1 MTIPKINSAH
11 GSDTR
16 NIINRAIDLI
26 NVQGKSIQDLVAE
39 GQLTPS
45 QYAQLIKNVN
55 GLIAKGDIQIN
66 DLSEDLFNALKESD
80 PTFNLLAVPRDKSVT
95 PGKTTFMETGKNLF
109 NINDVKSGYSLNSYG
124 DEVVSASNVIS
135 DYIPCLMGD
144 VISASHDP
152 SGTRI
157 TLNGFRIVVYD
168 SEFNKLEV
176 LSSFSS
182 GDSINVSGARYF
194 RVNLSKDIA
203 ENKLQIEKGSVSS
216 YEEYTVKFNEKV
228 TFPES
233 VKAGLV
239 KDSDLRDLKLTPNQT
254 TFLKSGKNKFNP
266 NTVKMGYNFTR
277 DGEETVFNDYLLTDY
292 IEVSDGTTIRFS
304 YNYSNEFNPRLVV
317 YNDAQEKIKVY
328 PNFESGTAVNHPD
341 AMFFRIAVTKSVAD
355 NKMQIEFGELTPYE
369 PYKVSL
375 DNSIKVQSE
384 NVEGAVT
391 KRLTGETVVFFG
403 DSITQDSRERSH
415 YPIYFEELTG
425 ARSIN
430 QGYGGTTMAKHS
442 MDDFRPFSMTYLLQ
456 AKLTND
462 YTAQEAVITQW
473 QSGTAEEQLRATN
486 YILQLDKFK
495 AIDFNDVYAITMLYG
510 ANDHGGYI
518 GTIEENDPEGATFIG
533 AYNHVI
539 KTLQE
544 NYPHLGIVLIT
555 PIIREFSDPSIE
567 NRTELFVQA
576 VKDVAEL
583 NNLPCYDAYQNLGF
597 NKYNWKTYYSDD
609 GLHPIIEKG
618 QPRMGERI
626 SSWLN
631 SMI

>member
-1 MTIPKINSAH
+1 MAK
-11 GSDTR
+11 
-16 NIINRAIDLI
+16 
-26 NVQGKSIQDLVAE
+26 
-39 GQLTPS
+39 GQLTPA
-45 QYAQLIKNVN
+45 QYASLLQAVN

-66 DLSEDLFNALKESD
+66 DLSEDVFKALKESD

-124 DEVVSASNVIS
+124 DEVVSELNVIS
-135 DYIPCLMGD
+135 DYMPCLMGD

-152 SGTRI
+152 GGTRI
-157 TLNGFRIVVYD
+157 TLNRFRMVVYD

-203 ENKLQIEKGSVSS
+203 ENKFQIEKGSVSS
-216 YEEYTVKFNEKV
+216 YEKYTVKFNEKV
-228 TFPES
+228 TFPDS
-233 VKAGLV
+233 VREGLV
-239 KDSDLRDLKLTPNQT
+239 EDSDLRDLKLTPNQT
-254 TFLKSGKNKFNP
+254 TFLNSGKNKFNL
-266 NTVKMGYNFTR
+266 NAAKMGYGFTS
-277 DGEETVFNDYLLTDY
+277 DGVEVENSEQLITDY
-292 IEVSDGTTIRFS
+292 IEVSDGTTVRFS
-304 YNYSNEFNPRLVV
+304 YNYSNEFNARLVV
-317 YNDAQEKIKVY
+317 YNDDQEKIKVY
-328 PNFESGTAVNHPD
+328 PTFESGTAVNHPD

-355 NKMQIEFGELTPYE
+355 NKMQIEFGILTPYE
-369 PYKVSL
+369 PYKISL
-375 DNSIKVQSE
+375 DNSVKVQSE
-384 NVEGAVT
+384 NIEGAVT
-391 KRLTGETVVFFG
+391 KRLTGKTVVFFG

-415 YPIYFEELTG
+415 YPIYFKELTG

-456 AKLTND
+456 AKLTDD

-473 QSGTAEEQLRATN
+473 QSGTAEEKLRATN

-495 AIDFNDVYAITMLYG
+495 AIDFNDIYAISMLYG

-518 GTIEENDPEGATFIG
+518 GTIEDNDPEGATFIG

-567 NRTELFVQA
+567 NRTKTFVQA

-597 NKYNWKTYYSDD
+597 NKYNWRTYYSDD

-631 SMI
+631 SVI

>member
-1 MTIPKINSAH
+1 MAYIFGSIWDRFNRNALNSM
-11 GSDTR
+11 SKS
-16 NIINRAIDLI
+16 
-26 NVQGKSIQDLVAE
+26 VEQQGKSIQDLVAK
-39 GQLTPS
+39 GQLTPT
-45 QYAQLIKNVN
+45 QYATLIKSVN
-55 GLIAKGDIQIN
+55 SLISKGDIQIN
-66 DLSEDLFNALKESD
+66 DFSEDVLKALKDND

-124 DEVVSASNVIS
+124 DEVISASNVIS

-144 VISASHDP
+144 VISASHNP
-152 SGTRI
+152 GGTRI

-182 GDSINVSGARYF
+182 GDPINVSGARYF

-203 ENKLQIEKGSVSS
+203 ENEFQIEKGNVSS

-228 TFPES
+228 TFPDS
-233 VKAGLV
+233 VREGLV
-239 KDSDLRDLKLTPNQT
+239 EDSDLRDLKLTPNQT

-266 NTVKMGYNFTR
+266 NAAKMGYGFTS
-277 DGEETVFNDYLLTDY
+277 DGVVAENSEQLITDY
-292 IEVSDGTTIRFS
+292 IKITDGTVVRFS
-304 YNYSNEFNPRLVV
+304 YNYSNEFNARLVV
-317 YNDAQEKIKVY
+317 YNDKLEKIKVY
-328 PNFESGTAVNHPD
+328 PSFESGTAVNHPD
-341 AMFFRIAVTKSVAD
+341 AMFFRVGVTQSVAD
-355 NKMQIEFGELTPYE
+355 NKMQIEFGELTAYE
-369 PYKVSL
+369 PYKISL
-375 DNSIKVQSE
+375 DNSVKVQSE
-384 NVEGAVT
+384 NIEGAVT

-442 MDDFRPFSMTYLLQ
+442 IDDFRPFSMTYLLQ
-456 AKLTND
+456 AKLTNN
-462 YTAQEAVITQW
+462 YTAQEAVINQW
-473 QSGTAEEQLRATN
+473 QSGTAEEKLRATN

-510 ANDHGGYI
+510 ANDHGGYV
-518 GTIEENDPEGATFIG
+518 GTIEDNDPEGATFIG

-567 NRTELFVQA
+567 NRTKSFVQA

>member
-39 GQLTPS
+39 GQLTPN

-66 DLSEDLFNALKESD
+66 DLSEDVLEALKDAD

-109 NINDVKSGYSLNSYG
+109 NINDVKSGYSLNSSG
-124 DEVVSASNVIS
+124 DEVVSSTNVIS
-135 DYIPCLMGD
+135 DYIPCFRGN

-152 SGTRI
+152 GGVRI
-157 TLNGFRIVVYD
+157 TLNGFRMVAYD

-176 LSSFSS
+176 LSFDS
-182 GDSINVSGARYF
+182 GSNINVNGARYF
-194 RVNLSKDIA
+194 RVTVSNSIA
-203 ENKLQIEKGSVSS
+203 ENKFQIEKGAVTS

-233 VKAGLV
+233 VREGLV
-239 KDSDLRDLKLTPNQT
+239 KDSDLRNLKLTPNQT
-254 TFLKSGKNKFNP
+254 TFLNSGKNKFNP
-266 NTVKMGYNFTR
+266 SAAKMGYSFSS
-277 DGEETVFNDYLLTDY
+277 DGEEIVNNNQLITDY
-292 IEVSDGTTIRFS
+292 IEVSDGTVVRFS
-304 YNYSNEFNPRLVV
+304 YNYSDEFNARLVV
-317 YNDAQEKIKVY
+317 YNDDIEKIKVY
-328 PNFESGTAVNHPD
+328 PMFESGSAISHPD
-341 AMFFRIAVTKSVAD
+341 ASFFRVATTKAVAD
-355 NKMQIEFGELTPYE
+355 NRMQIEFGKLTSYE
-369 PYKVSL
+369 PYGIRL
-375 DNSIKVQSE
+375 DNHIKIKSE
-384 NVEGAVT
+384 NVEGSVN
-391 KRLTGETVVFFG
+391 KRLTGKTVVFFG

-442 MDDFRPFSMTYLLQ
+442 MDDFRPFSMTYLIK
-456 AKLTND
+456 AKLTNN

-473 QSGTAEEQLRATN
+473 QSGTAEEKLRATN

-495 AIDFNDVYAITMLYG
+495 AINFNDVYAITMLYG

-518 GTIEENDPEGATFIG
+518 GTIEDNDPEGATFIG

-567 NRTELFVQA
+567 NRTESFVQA

>member
-66 DLSEDLFNALKESD
+66 DLSEDVLEALKDAD

-109 NINDVKSGYSLNSYG
+109 NINDVKSGYSLNSSG
-124 DEVVSASNVIS
+124 DEVVSSTNVIT
-135 DYIPCLMGD
+135 DYIPCLAGD
-144 VISASHDP
+144 KISASYDP
-152 SGTRI
+152 DGTRI
-157 TLNGFRIVVYD
+157 TLNGFRMVVYD

-182 GDSINVSGARYF
+182 GDSINANGARYF
-194 RVNLSKDIA
+194 RLVVSDNIA
-203 ENKLQIEKGSVSS
+203 RSNFQVEKGSVSS

-228 TFPES
+228 MMPES
-233 VKAGLV
+233 LKEGLLTN
-239 KDSDLRDLKLTPNQT
+239 KDLKNLKVSPDQT
-254 TFLKSGKNKFNP
+254 TFLSMGKNLFNI
-266 NTVKMGYNFTR
+266 KDAKKGYSLNSSGDEVVSTSS
-277 DGEETVFNDYLLTDY
+277 Y
-292 IEVSDGTTIRFS
+292 ISGFMTVSDGDVIRIS
-304 YNYSNEFNPRLVV
+304 YNNGVEFSARLVL
-317 YNDAQEKIKVY
+317 YDDEYKKIKTY
-328 PNFESGTAVNHPD
+328 AMFESGTSVSHPD
-341 AMFFRIAVTKSVAD
+341 SAFFRVALTEQTAT
-355 NKMQIEFGELTPYE
+355 NNLQIELGEVTD
-369 PYKVSL
+369 YKPFNITL
-375 DNSIKVQSE
+375 DNNIKVKSE
-384 NVEGAVT
+384 NIEGAVT

-442 MDDFRPFSMTYLLQ
+442 MSDFRPFSMTYLLK
-456 AKLTND
+456 AKLTNN

-473 QSGTAEEQLRATN
+473 QSGTAEEKLRATN

-518 GTIEENDPEGATFIG
+518 GTIEDNDPEGATFIG

-567 NRTELFVQA
+567 NRTKLFVKA

>member
-16 NIINRAIDLI
+16 NILNRAIDLI
-26 NVQGKSIQDLVAE
+26 NVQGKSIQDLVAK

-45 QYAQLIKNVN
+45 QYAQLIKSVN

-66 DLSEDLFNALKESD
+66 DLSEDVLKALKDTD

-109 NINDVKSGYSLNSYG
+109 NINDVKSGYSLNSSG
-124 DEVVSASNVIS
+124 DEVVSSTNVIS
-135 DYIPCLMGD
+135 DYIPCFRGD
-144 VISASHDP
+144 KISASYDP
-152 SGTRI
+152 DGTRI
-157 TLNGFRIVVYD
+157 TLNGFRMVVYD

-182 GDSINVSGARYF
+182 GDSINANGARYF
-194 RVNLSKDIA
+194 RLVVSDNIA
-203 ENKLQIEKGSVSS
+203 RSNFQVEKGNVSS

-228 TFPES
+228 MMPES
-233 VKAGLV
+233 LKEGLLTN
-239 KDSDLRDLKLTPNQT
+239 KDLKNLKVSPGQT
-254 TFLKSGKNKFNP
+254 TFLSMGKNLFNI
-266 NTVKMGYNFTR
+266 KDAKKGYSLNSSG
-277 DGEETVFNDYLLTDY
+277 DEVASPSSY
-292 IEVSDGTTIRFS
+292 ISGFMTVSDGDVIRIS
-304 YNYSNEFNPRLVV
+304 YNDGVEFSARLVL
-317 YNDAQEKIKVY
+317 YDDEYKKIKTY
-328 PNFESGTAVNHPD
+328 AMFESGASVSHPD
-341 AMFFRIAVTKSVAD
+341 SAFFRVALTEQTVT
-355 NKMQIEFGELTPYE
+355 NNLQIELSEVTD
-369 PYKVSL
+369 YKPFNITL
-375 DNSIKVQSE
+375 DDNIKVKSE
-384 NVEGAVT
+384 NIEGAVT
-391 KRLTGETVVFFG
+391 KRLTGKTVVFFG

-442 MDDFRPFSMTYLLQ
+442 MDDFRQFSMTYLLQ
-456 AKLTND
+456 AKLTNN
-462 YTAQEAVITQW
+462 YTAQEAVINQW

-518 GTIEENDPEGATFIG
+518 GTIDDNDPEGATFIG

-567 NRTELFVQA
+567 NRTKSFVQA

>member
-16 NIINRAIDLI
+16 NIINRAIDST
-26 NVQGKSIQDLVAE
+26 NAQGKAIQDLVAK

-66 DLSEDLFNALKESD
+66 DLSEDLFKALKESE

-124 DEVVSASNVIS
+124 DEVVSESNVIS
-135 DYIPCLMGD
+135 DYIPCVMGD

-194 RVNLSKDIA
+194 RANLSKDIA
-203 ENKLQIEKGSVSS
+203 ENKFQIEKGAVSS
-216 YEEYTVKFNEKV
+216 YEKYTVKFNEKV
-228 TFPES
+228 SFPES
-233 VKAGLV
+233 VKEGLV

-254 TFLKSGKNKFNP
+254 TFLKSGKNLFNP
-266 NTVKMGYNFTR
+266 NTVKMGYNFTTS
-277 DGEETVFNDYLLTDY
+277 GEETVFNDYLLTDY
-292 IEVSDGTTIRFS
+292 IEVSDGTTIRIS

-355 NKMQIEFGELTPYE
+355 NRMQIEFGELTSYE
-369 PYKVSL
+369 PYKISL

-456 AKLTND
+456 AKLTNN

-473 QSGTAEEQLRATN
+473 QSGTAEEKLRATN

-518 GTIEENDPEGATFIG
+518 GAIEDNDPEGATFIG